1 MRSVLYYLTTIT
13 IWGSSWFAITFQLGA
28 AAESVSIF
36 YRFSLATLLLFAFCT
51 ITKKRMRF
59 SAREHGFIAAQ
70 GFFLFS
76 FNYLLFYW
84 CTVYVTSGFVA
95 VIFSTVVIMNIINGA
110 VFLKTPGRPMVV
122 MGAMLG
128 LIGIALVFSHELLDQ
143 QTADATK
150 ATWKGL
156 WIGLIATLCASLGN
170 ILSARNQG
178 AGLQVLQTN
187 AYGMLYGSIIM
198 LMYTLMAGHSFS
210 VEWSTEYILSLVYLS
225 VFGSILAF
233 GAYLSLIGKIGA
245 DKAAYVS
252 VLFPIVALAFSQWFE
267 GFVWSREALLGVGFV
282 LTGNLLVIGRKPLTD
297 MLNTA
302 RLR

>member
-1 MRSVLYYLTTIT
+1 MQSTLYYLTTIM
-13 IWGSSWFAITFQLGA
+13 IWGSSWFVITFQLGA

-36 YRFSLATLLLFAFCT
+36 YRFLLAAFLLFGFC
-51 ITKKRMRF
+51 IARKKSMIF

-84 CTVYVTSGFVA
+84 CTIYITSGFVA
-95 VIFSTVVIMNIINGA
+95 VIFSTVVVMNIINGA
-110 VFLKTPGRPMVV
+110 VFLKKPFRPTVV
-122 MGAMLG
+122 VGALLG

-143 QTADATK
+143 QTAESSV

-156 WIGLIATLCASLGN
+156 WIGLLATLCASLGN

-178 AGLQVLQTN
+178 AGLPVLQTN

-198 LMYTLMAGHSFS
+198 LIYTLVAGHSFS
-210 VEWSTEYILSLVYLS
+210 VQWSAEYVLSLVYLS

-252 VLFPIVALAFSQWFE
+252 VLFPIVALGFSQWFE
-267 GFVWSREALLGVGFV
+267 GFVWSTEALLGVGFV
-282 LTGNLLVIGRKPLTD
+282 LTGNLLVIGRKPLVGA
-297 MLNTA
+297 LNA
-302 RLR
+302 VRQR